1 MKRLLIILSLLLSMS
16 AVACARNVI
25 LNWSQPDEQTGMS
38 WNAYRKAGACTG
50 PGSFAKINPADLT
63 VKTHTDSDVPFG
75 RLSYQVTAQVTVDGS
90 PVEST
95 PSNCA
100 EVVVTPNSPQ
110 NLTLTLDPP

>member
-1 MKRLLIILSLLLSMS
+1 MKRLSIIVSLLLAMS

-25 LNWSQPDEQTGMS
+25 LNWDDVQNNVT

-50 PGSFAKINPADLT
+50 PGAFTKINPADLT
-63 VKTHTDSDVPFG
+63 VRTYTDADVPFG
-75 RLSYQVTAQVTVDGS
+75 RLAYHVTAQVLVDGN
-90 PVEST
+90 PVESD
-95 PSNCA
+95 PSTCA